1 MKVISVFQTADG
13 KQFASKAEAQRHEA
27 ELETL
32 AGLRTLL
39 QNAINSELTRRGNI
53 DNVLR
58 NIIMEAGAI
67 RNLLQTHSKK
77 MPKVQPESPAQAA

>member
-1 MKVISVFQTADG
+1 MVKIISVFQTADG
-13 KQFASKAEAQRHEA
+13 KQFASKTEAQTHEA
-27 ELETL
+27 DLEVL

-58 NIIMEAGAI
+58 NIIMESGVI
-67 RNLLQTHSKK
+67 RKLLQTHSKK
-77 MPKVQPESPAQAA
+77 MPKVQPAQAA